1 MTSILSIQSSVAY
14 GHVGNSAA
22 TFPLMR
28 RGVEVW
34 PVITVHF
41 SNHTGYGAWRGPMLG
56 ADDVLDVVTGIDER
70 GVLGRCDAVLSGYQG
85 APEVSAAILAAVDLV
100 KRRNPAAI
108 YCCDPVIGDDD
119 RGVYVRP
126 ELAPLI
132 KDRVLPAAQVV
143 TPNQFELEYLT
154 DHPVTTLA
162 DVLAAAAELRRRG
175 PRTVLVTSVR
185 HEQTPADQVEMVAVD
200 DTGAWAVRTPLLPRT
215 FNGTGDLTAAMFL
228 AALLD
233 GVGLAEAL
241 ARTAAIVYGV
251 LDATW
256 AADARELQLVA
267 AQDQLVA
274 PTRTFEV
281 TALG

>member
-1 MTSILSIQSSVAY
+1 
-14 GHVGNSAA
+14 
-22 TFPLMR
+22 
-28 RGVEVW
+28 
-34 PVITVHF
+34 
-41 SNHTGYGAWRGPMLG
+41 
-56 ADDVLDVVTGIDER
+56 
-70 GVLGRCDAVLSGYQG
+70 
-85 APEVSAAILAAVDLV
+85 
-100 KRRNPAAI
+100 
-108 YCCDPVIGDDD
+108 
-119 RGVYVRP
+119 
-126 ELAPLI
+126 
-132 KDRVLPAAQVV
+132 
-143 TPNQFELEYLT
+143 
-154 DHPVTTLA
+154 
-162 DVLAAAAELRRRG
+162 
-175 PRTVLVTSVR
+175 
-185 HEQTPADQVEMVAVD
+185 MVAVD